1 MPQLVSYEDLARVMD
16 VAPKSIADL
25 VSKGMP
31 HEARGQYDVG
41 RCLAWYVRFLHAQM
55 TRRGITEEER
65 NSGVNL
71 RVERHRLLKIQADL
85 GEFELLE
92 RQRAVIP
99 VAVYE
104 KRLIGWAVMIRQRVM
119 SLPGRLSTS
128 LVGLDRR
135 AIHDAIDKEGR
146 DMLLLLSQ
154 DSPTSDTPTDGPRG
168 GHKPA
173 SKTGTDVTKSETL

>member
-25 VSKGMP
+25 VGKGMP

-71 RVERHRLLKIQADL
+71 RVDRHRLLNLAEL
-85 GEFELLE
+85 EFD
-92 RQRAVIP
+92 QRIGQVIP
-99 VAVYE
+99 ISLYE
-104 KRLIGWAVMIRQRVM
+104 KLVSGWAITIRQRVLA
-119 SLPGRLSTS
+119 LPSRLSGM
-128 LVGLDRR
+128 LVGLDR
-135 AIHDAIDKEGR
+135 HGVQDVIDRECR
-146 DMLLLLSQ
+146 DMLMILSKER
-154 DSPTSDTPTDGPRG
+154 SDPPV
-168 GHKPA
+168 
-173 SKTGTDVTKSETL
+173 TGTAVTENETQARRTV

>member
-16 VAPKSIADL
+16 VAPKSVADL
-25 VSKGMP
+25 VAKGMP

-85 GEFELLE
+85 GELDLLE
-92 RQRAVIP
+92 RQRKVIP
-99 VAVYE
+99 IEAYE
-104 KRLIGWAVMIRQRVM
+104 KLVIGWAVTIRQRVLA
-119 SLPGRLSTS
+119 LPARLAGM
-128 LVGLDRR
+128 LVGLDRQ
-135 AIHDAIDKEGR
+135 AIKDVIDREGR
-146 DMLLLLSQ
+146 EMLSILGREGGPARKVESGLIVN
-154 DSPTSDTPTDGPRG
+154 TRTAVTETETDARRG
-168 GHKPA
+168 
-173 SKTGTDVTKSETL
+173 TV